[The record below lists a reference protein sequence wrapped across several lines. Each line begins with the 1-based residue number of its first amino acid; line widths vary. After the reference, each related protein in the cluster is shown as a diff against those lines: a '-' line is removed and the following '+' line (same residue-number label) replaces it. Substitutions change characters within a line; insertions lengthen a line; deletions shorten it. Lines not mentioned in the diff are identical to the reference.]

1 MVQTDMHVPE
11 ELMEQLHR
19 AAERFHECRQ
29 QLEQWM
35 DSSEYRHQERIDA
48 ATEQLRQAERQWR
61 KSRSRSEALLGS
73 EPPVQSKL
81 PSNNY
86 LG

>member
-1 MVQTDMHVPE
+1 MHVPE

-48 ATEQLRQAERQWR
+48 ATEQLRQAERQVEEVEEQI
-61 KSRSRSEALLGS
+61 RSVLGS
-73 EPPVQSKL
+73 GPPVQSKL